1 MDNSQ
6 VEAFLTPE
14 EEQQIVDAI
23 LEAERD
29 TSGEIRV
36 HLEATTKKD
45 HFERAKEVF
54 HLLKM
59 DNTRERNGVLL
70 YVAVQDHRFVI
81 CGDKGID
88 QVVTNNFWATTKD
101 VIQKYF
107 KEGQFKQGIIEGVL
121 MAGKEL
127 KAHFPW
133 HPDDENEL
141 SNEVSKG

>member
-1 MDNSQ
+1 MNTSN
-6 VEAFLTPE
+6 VEAFLTSE

-36 HLEATTKKD
+36 HLEASSKKD
-45 HFERAKEVF
+45 HFERAQEVF

-59 DNTRERNGVLL
+59 DNTKEDNGVLL
-70 YVAVQDHRFVI
+70 YVAVADRRFVI
-81 CGDKGID
+81 FGDTGINN
-88 QVVTNNFWATTKD
+88 VVPDNFWNDTKD
-101 VIQKYF
+101 VIQKHF
-107 KEGQFKQGIIEGVL
+107 KEGHFKEGIVQGVL

-133 HPDDENEL
+133 RPDDENEL
-141 SNEVSKG
+141 SNEISRG

>member
-1 MDNSQ
+1 MNTSK
-6 VEAFLTPE
+6 VEAFLTSE

-36 HLEATTKKD
+36 HIEASSEKD
-45 HFERAKEVF
+45 HFERAQEIF

-59 DNTRERNGVLL
+59 DNTKEGNGVLL
-70 YVAVQDHRFVI
+70 YVAVEDRRFVI
-81 CGDKGID
+81 FGDTGINN
-88 QVVTNNFWATTKD
+88 VVPDNFWNDTKD
-101 VIQKYF
+101 VIQKHF
-107 KEGQFKQGIIEGVL
+107 KEGHFKEGIVQGVL

-133 HPDDENEL
+133 HQDDENEL
-141 SNEVSKG
+141 SNEISRG

>member
-1 MDNSQ
+1 MDKSQ

-36 HLEATTKKD
+36 HLEAHTDKD
-45 HFERAKEVF
+45 HFQRAKEVF

-70 YVAVQDHRFVI
+70 YVAVQDHKFVI
-81 CGDKGID
+81 CGDAGID
-88 QVVTNNFWATTKD
+88 KVVPDNFWDQTKD
-101 VIQKYF
+101 VIQNHF
-107 KEGQFKQGIIEGVL
+107 KEGHFKQGIIEGVL

-141 SNEVSKG
+141 SNEVSRG

>member
-1 MDNSQ
+1 MSTSH
-6 VEAFLTPE
+6 VEDFLTSE

-23 LEAERD
+23 LDAERD

-36 HLEATTKKD
+36 HLEGSSKKD
-45 HFERAKEVF
+45 HFERAQEIF

-59 DNTRERNGVLL
+59 DNTKEGNGVLL
-70 YVAVQDHRFVI
+70 YVAVEDRRFVI
-81 CGDKGID
+81 YGDTGINN
-88 QVVTNNFWATTKD
+88 VVPDNFWNDTKD
-101 VIQKYF
+101 VIQKHF
-107 KEGQFKQGIIEGVL
+107 KEGHFKDGIVQGVL

-141 SNEVSKG
+141 SNEISRG

>member
-1 MDNSQ
+1 MNTSH
-6 VEAFLTPE
+6 VEDFLTSE

-23 LEAERD
+23 LEAEQD

-36 HLEATTKKD
+36 HLEATSKKD
-45 HFERAKEVF
+45 HFERAQEIF

-59 DNTRERNGVLL
+59 DNTKEGNGVLL
-70 YVAVQDHRFVI
+70 YVAVEDRRFVI
-81 CGDKGID
+81 FGDTGINN
-88 QVVTNNFWATTKD
+88 VVPDNFWNDTKD
-101 VIQKYF
+101 VIQKHF
-107 KEGQFKQGIIEGVL
+107 KEGHFKEGIVQGVL

-141 SNEVSKG
+141 SNEISRG

>member
-1 MDNSQ
+1 MDTSN
-6 VEAFLTPE
+6 VEAFLTSE

-36 HLEATTKKD
+36 HLEASSKKD
-45 HFERAKEVF
+45 HFERAQEIF

-59 DNTRERNGVLL
+59 DNTKESNGVLL
-70 YVAVQDHRFVI
+70 YVAVEDRRFVI
-81 CGDKGID
+81 FGDTGINN
-88 QVVTNNFWATTKD
+88 VVPDNFWNDTKD
-101 VIQKYF
+101 VIQKHF
-107 KEGQFKQGIIEGVL
+107 KAGHFKDGIVQGVL

-141 SNEVSKG
+141 SNEISRG

>member
-36 HLEATTKKD
+36 HLETTAKKD

-70 YVAVQDHRFVI
+70 YVAVKDHRFVI
-81 CGDKGID
+81 CGDSGIND
-88 QVVTNNFWATTKD
+88 VVPDNFWNTTKD
-101 VIQKYF
+101 VIQKHF
-107 KEGQFKQGIIEGVL
+107 KEGHFKQGIIEGVL

-133 HPDDENEL
+133 HPDDKNEL
-141 SNEVSKG
+141 SNEVSRG

>member
-6 VEAFLTPE
+6 VEGFLTHE

-36 HLEATTKKD
+36 HLEAHTDKD
-45 HFERAKEVF
+45 HFQRAKEVF

-70 YVAVQDHRFVI
+70 YVAVQDHKFVI
-81 CGDKGID
+81 CGDAGID
-88 QVVTNNFWATTKD
+88 KVVPDNFWDQTKD
-101 VIQKYF
+101 VIQNHF
-107 KEGQFKQGIIEGVL
+107 KEGHFKQGIIEGVL

-141 SNEVSKG
+141 SNEISRG